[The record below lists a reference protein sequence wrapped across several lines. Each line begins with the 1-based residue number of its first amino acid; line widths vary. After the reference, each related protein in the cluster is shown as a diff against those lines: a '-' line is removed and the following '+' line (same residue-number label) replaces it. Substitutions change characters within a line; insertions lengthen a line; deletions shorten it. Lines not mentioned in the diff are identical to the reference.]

1 MTQISLKLFNK
12 LPFVRNDTGNLSE
25 GGACRVMKARGQV
38 AVRQAGCMYVRI
50 SGDFSSAEPFALR
63 LRPPASLQCFRA
75 DHDRV
80 AGVRCQS

>member
-12 LPFVRNDTGNLSE
+12 LPFVRNDTGRLSE
-25 GGACRVMKARGQV
+25 GGVCREMSAPAQV
-38 AVRQAGCMYVRI
+38 VVRQAGCMYVRI
-50 SGDFSSAEPFALR
+50 SDDFSNAEPIALR
-63 LRPPASLQCFRA
+63 PRAPASLQFFRA